1 MLDFLLFGAG
11 FTHLLAA
18 IVLLSRVADIVS
30 TRLASPRLAL
40 EANPIARRFGW
51 PFIYATLLVALLP
64 YWNLG
69 LGLAVAAI
77 SFLVA
82 ASNFSVGWVAR
93 GMGED
98 THLGTMAAAL
108 RRVGLP
114 VALLHVWLGAAC
126 LILPAAM
133 LYWLCLPD
141 SAPGA
146 WFALAL
152 GTYGLARGIFGSTG
166 LFRLRRLAAG
176 ATPPSPAAA
185 EPAVGAY
192 HG

>member
-1 MLDFLLFGAG
+1 MLDFLFGDG
-11 FTHLLAA
+11 FPHLLAA
-18 IVLLSRVADIVS
+18 VVLLSRVADIVS

-64 YWNLG
+64 YWNAG
-69 LGLAVAAI
+69 LGIAAATM

-93 GMGED
+93 GLGED
-98 THLGTMAAAL
+98 AHLRTMVGAV
-108 RRVGLP
+108 RKVGLP

-141 SAPGA
+141 SAPGV

-166 LFRLRRLAAG
+166 LLRLRRLAAG
-176 ATPPSPAAA
+176 ATPLAMAAA
-185 EPAVGAY
+185 EPAAGAF